1 MQTEVNKENSPILT
15 HTEREVIEWIGHGLS
30 QKEIALKMN
39 VERKTIDKHID
50 NIKKKYKCS
59 KATELMGLYTAIKK
73 SKKFDVN
80 LLRQYGLQI
89 FFILITVCDSSTPRP

>member
-1 MQTEVNKENSPILT
+1 MESHVNKENSPILT
-15 HTEREVIEWIGHGLS
+15 PTEREVLEWIGHGLS

-59 KATELMGLYTAIKK
+59 KATELMGVYTAIKK
-73 SKKFDVN
+73 SKKFDVK

-89 FFILITVCDSSTPRP
+89 FFILITVCDGTLPR